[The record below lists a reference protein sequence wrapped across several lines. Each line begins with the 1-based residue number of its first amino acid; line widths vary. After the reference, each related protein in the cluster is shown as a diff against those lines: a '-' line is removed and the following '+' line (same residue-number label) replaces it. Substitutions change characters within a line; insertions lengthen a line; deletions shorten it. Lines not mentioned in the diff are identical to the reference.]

1 MAKIVESLK
10 KLSVEHRT
18 HKHDDNRVI
27 KRKSELISSMEKAVS
42 FDHNYILAVCGTQR
56 QILLIL
62 MEYFTSN
69 LVLKSMVFFNL

>member
-10 KLSVEHRT
+10 RLSVEHRT

-27 KRKSELISSMEKAVS
+27 KRKNELISSIEKAVS

-56 QILLIL
+56 QIA
-62 MEYFTSN
+62 YSNGVSFTSN
-69 LVLKSMVFFNL
+69 LV